1 MSPMP
6 RHATVFERAAPTP
19 AAIGHALAETRPVP
33 FWIDDLGE
41 ARSAHP
47 PLSGDAEADLVVV
60 GGGYTGL
67 WTALRAVEREPG
79 LRVVLLESRAVGWA
93 ASGRNGGF
101 CEASLTHGE
110 ENGASRW
117 PDEMATLT
125 RLGLENLDAIEATV
139 ARYGMDCDFERT
151 GSLAVAVEPHQ
162 VAWLAGTDAG
172 TDAEDG
178 GEVFLDRDAV
188 QAELASPTYL
198 AGRWDRRTNALVHP
212 AKLAAELARVA
223 DDLGVIVHER
233 TPVRRIDDAGDRVEV
248 VSDRGTVRAPRV
260 ALATN
265 VFPSLLKRNRLM
277 TVPVYDYVLMTE
289 PLSPAQLDE
298 IGWRN
303 RQGVSDLANQFHYY
317 RLSADDRILFG
328 GYDAIYHAG
337 GRVRPEYEDRRSS
350 FEKLASHFLTTFP
363 QLEGTRFTHRW
374 SGAIDASTRFCA
386 FYGLARGGK
395 VAYAA
400 GFTGLGV
407 GAARFAADVML
418 DRLRGLDTERTSLGM
433 VQDRPW
439 PFPPEPAASIGINLT
454 RWSLDRA
461 DHREGRRN
469 LLLRTL
475 DALGLGFDS

>member
-1 MSPMP
+1 M
-6 RHATVFERAAPTP
+6 HTTVFERDAPTR
-19 AAIGHALAETRPVP
+19 AAIERALADSVPTP
-33 FWIDDLGE
+33 FWIDDLGDRVE
-41 ARSAHP
+41 YPA
-47 PLSGDAEADLVVV
+47 LEGDAEADLVVV

-79 LRVVLLESRAVGWA
+79 RRVVLVEAESVGWA

-110 ENGASRW
+110 ENGRSRW
-117 PDEMATLT
+117 PDEMETLT
-125 RLGLENLDAIEATV
+125 RLGVENLDAIQATI
-139 ARYGMDCDFERT
+139 AEYGMDCDFERT
-151 GSLAVAVEPHQ
+151 GMLAVAVEPHQ
-162 VAWLAGTDAG
+162 VDWLAGPA
-172 TDAEDG
+172 AEDG
-178 GEVFLDRDAV
+178 ADVFLDGESVR
-188 QAELASPTYL
+188 AEIASPSYL
-198 AGRWDRRTNALVHP
+198 AGRWDRRSNAIVHP

-223 DDLGVIVHER
+223 AALGVVIHER
-233 TPVRRIDDAGDRVEV
+233 TAVRSVDHAGGV
-248 VSDRGTVRAPRV
+248 VDVVTDRGSVRARQV

-289 PLSPAQLDE
+289 PLSTAQLGS

-328 GYDAIYHAG
+328 GYDAVYHAG
-337 GRVRPEYEDRRSS
+337 GRVRAEYEDRRSS
-350 FEKLASHFLTTFP
+350 FERLASHFLTTFP
-363 QLEGTRFTHRW
+363 QLEGIRFTHRW

-386 FYGLARGGK
+386 FYGLARRGM
-395 VAYAA
+395 VAYAS

-418 DRLRGLDTERTSLGM
+418 DRLSGVDSERTSLAM
-433 VQDRPW
+433 VRDRPW
-439 PFPPEPAASIGINLT
+439 PFPPEPLASIGINLT

-469 LLLRTL
+469 LVLRSL

>member
-1 MSPMP
+1 MTP
-6 RHATVFERAAPTP
+6 HTTVFERTAASP
-19 AAIGHALAETRPVP
+19 AAVEHALARTVPTP
-33 FWIDDLGE
+33 FWTDDVRGSRT
-41 ARSAHP
+41 AYP
-47 PLSGDAEADLVVV
+47 PLGGDADADLVVV

-79 LRVVLLESRAVGWA
+79 LRVVLLESQTVGWA

-117 PDEMATLT
+117 PDEMPTLT
-125 RLGLENLDAIEATV
+125 RLGIENLDDIEATV
-139 ARYGMDCDFERT
+139 ARYDMACDFERT
-151 GSLAVAVEPHQ
+151 GQLAVAVEPHQ
-162 VAWLAGTDAG
+162 VAWLAGPDA
-172 TDAEDG
+172 ADG
-178 GEVFLDRDAV
+178 ADVFLDRDAV
-188 QAELASPTYL
+188 QAEIASPTYL
-198 AGRWDRRTNALVHP
+198 AGRWDRRTNAIVHP

-223 DDLGVIVHER
+223 SSLGVAVHEQ
-233 TPVRRIDDAGDRVEV
+233 TPVRRLDDSGDRVEV
-248 VSDRGTVRAPRV
+248 VTDGGRVRAPRV

-289 PLSPAQLDE
+289 PLTTAQLDE

-328 GYDAIYHAG
+328 GYDAVYHAG
-337 GRVRPEYEDRRSS
+337 GRVRPEYEDRRPS
-350 FEKLASHFLTTFP
+350 FEKLASHCLTTFP
-363 QLEGTRFTHRW
+363 QLEGMRFTHRW

-386 FYGLARGGK
+386 FYGLARAGK

-418 DRLRGLDTERTSLGM
+418 DRLRGLDTERTSLAM

-454 RWSLDRA
+454 RWALDRA

-469 LLLRTL
+469 LLLKTL